1 MAGLETNLH
10 DPNVL
15 VTPSSLMLGMLLADL
30 PGLSLNGGS
39 SYELDSQKRKKES
52 ERGWEERRKRRH
64 RKTER
69 KIRVKCKRE
78 GWKGGRKERGR
89 EERKEGKKERERKKE
104 KKEKKNRGGQ
114 GGKDVGRQEKILLLC
129 EPYCQRIFTARTC
142 PHFQTLSKWFSYPRS
157 ETHWSGGD
165 SCRGWCLTHGF
176 WYPCKFLGCVPS
188 LFAGAQHEFSSYW
201 SKEMYWRYSPCFINS
216 KINSFFFF
224 YLSMRLKLSR
234 ARQAVMTSNNSRQP
248 GSSCPCKHLCE
259 LGCHPQGHSG
269 MGAALNVSGH
279 RLLKSQLWK
288 EREAWL

>member
-216 KINSFFFF
+216 KINSFFF
-224 YLSMRLKLSR
+224 LSFNASEIEPCTTSGDDVKQLPPAWQQLSVQAPVWTWLSSPGAQRDGGSPQRLR
-234 ARQAVMTSNNSRQP
+234 PQAT
-248 GSSCPCKHLCE
+248 
-259 LGCHPQGHSG
+259 
-269 MGAALNVSGH
+269 
-279 RLLKSQLWK
+279 
-288 EREAWL
+288 